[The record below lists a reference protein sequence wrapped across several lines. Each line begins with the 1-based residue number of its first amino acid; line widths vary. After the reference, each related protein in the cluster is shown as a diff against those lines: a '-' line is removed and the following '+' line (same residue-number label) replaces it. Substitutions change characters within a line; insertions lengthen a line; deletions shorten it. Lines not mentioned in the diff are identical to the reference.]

1 MQIHMDIS
9 LHYIVAFRTFFFPL
23 PSVKKLKREKRD
35 KNKTKQLIRGAS
47 MNKITS
53 HKDKK

>member
-1 MQIHMDIS
+1 MDIS

-47 MNKITS
+47 MNKITL
-53 HKDKK
+53 HKDQK